1 MGRLENVY
9 DYCNQILII
18 DNYFQLIYKV
28 NINGVEIRNV
38 ENTNPQSFKDVK
50 LFVGDNFYTATD
62 ASYKN
67 LIWENIGGGEIGESS
82 NHYDYFTW
90 LLDYQTF

>member
-1 MGRLENVY
+1 M
-9 DYCNQILII
+9 
-18 DNYFQLIYKV
+18 
-28 NINGVEIRNV
+28 

-67 LIWENIGGGEIGESS
+67 LIWESIGGGEIGESNNHYT
-82 NHYDYFTW
+82 NHYDYFS
-90 LLDYQTF
+90 

>member
-1 MGRLENVY
+1 M
-9 DYCNQILII
+9 
-18 DNYFQLIYKV
+18 
-28 NINGVEIRNV
+28 

-82 NHYDYFTW
+82 KGNHYDYFT
-90 LLDYQTF
+90 

>member
-1 MGRLENVY
+1 M
-9 DYCNQILII
+9 
-18 DNYFQLIYKV
+18 
-28 NINGVEIRNV
+28 

-82 NHYDYFTW
+82 KSNHYDYFTM
-90 LLDYQTF
+90 LLVRHFK

>member
-1 MGRLENVY
+1 M
-9 DYCNQILII
+9 
-18 DNYFQLIYKV
+18 
-28 NINGVEIRNV
+28 

-67 LIWENIGGGEIGESS
+67 LMWENMGGGEQ
-82 NHYDYFTW
+82 N
-90 LLDYQTF
+90 TFKGSAILSVELF

>member
-67 LIWENIGGGEIGESS
+67 LIWEKIGGGEIGESN
-82 NHYDYFTW
+82 NHYDYFT
-90 LLDYQTF
+90 

>member
-67 LIWENIGGGEIGESS
+67 LMWENIGGGEQE
-82 NHYDYFTW
+82 YF
-90 LLDYQTF
+90 

>member
-18 DNYFQLIYKV
+18 DIYFQLIYKV
-28 NINGVEIRNV
+28 NINGIEIRKV
-38 ENTNPQSFKDVK
+38 ENTNPKSFKDVK
-50 LFVGDNFYTATD
+50 LFVGDNFYKATD

-67 LIWENIGGGEIGESS
+67 LIWENIGGGEQK
-82 NHYDYFTW
+82 Y
-90 LLDYQTF
+90 L

>member
-1 MGRLENVY
+1 M
-9 DYCNQILII
+9 
-18 DNYFQLIYKV
+18 
-28 NINGVEIRNV
+28 

-67 LIWENIGGGEIGESS
+67 LIWENIGGGEVGESS

-90 LLDYQTF
+90 LLDY